1 MDVTFGPQRNS
12 LKCEVVDHS
21 ACLVV
26 IDEATR
32 FEMVYAVESTR
43 ANTVDKR
50 SLVSA
55 LKELKADIA
64 LIQSCKSAE
73 QKSVLVRVRG
83 IHSDG
88 GGDIKSVFK
97 EFCSDHGMRFSTSDV
112 AHP

>member
-1 MDVTFGPQRNS
+1 MDVTFGPPRNS

-32 FEMVYAVESTR
+32 FEMVYAVDSTT
-43 ANTVDKR
+43 ANAVDKR

-55 LKELKADIA
+55 LKDLKADIA

-73 QKSVLVRVRG
+73 QKKCVGQSEGYPQRWRW
-83 IHSDG
+83 
-88 GGDIKSVFK
+88 
-97 EFCSDHGMRFSTSDV
+97 
-112 AHP
+112 